1 MASNRRRSRRRKNN
15 SNVIVWAVVL
25 GVVAIVALIVIVNN
39 RTNAAVAQI
48 SIDPPAPAA
57 LDKCGT
63 ATCGDANA
71 PVTIDVYA
79 DFQCPYCARFEPVLE
94 QLGPNYIDTGKV
106 KLIFHN
112 FAFIGAES
120 DAAAQAV
127 MCAGDQ
133 NKFWLFAN
141 DLYQHQGA
149 ENSGVFA
156 SGNLKKLAAAA
167 GLDSSKFNS
176 CLDSGK
182 YAAAVQQQTAE
193 GGQRQVRST
202 PTFFVNGQIHEGGV
216 SYDQLV
222 GLVDAA
228 LPK

>member
-1 MASNRRRSRRRKNN
+1 MASKQRRIRRRKNN
-15 SNVIVWAVVL
+15 RNVIVWAAVV
-25 GVVAIVALIVIVNN
+25 GVVAIVALVIIVNN
-39 RTNAAVAQI
+39 KTKAAGPQI
-48 SIDPPAPAA
+48 SFDPPAPAA

-63 ATCGDANA
+63 TTCGDANA

-79 DFQCPYCARFEPVLE
+79 DFQCPYCAQFEPALE

-120 DAAAQAV
+120 DMAAQAA

-133 NKFWLFAN
+133 NKFWMFAN
-141 DLYQHQGA
+141 DLYRHQGA

-156 SGNLKKLAAAA
+156 SSNLKGLAAAA
-167 GLDSSKFNS
+167 GMDSSKFNS

-193 GGQRQVRST
+193 GRQRQVQAT

-222 GLVDAA
+222 GLVNAA
-228 LPK
+228 MSK